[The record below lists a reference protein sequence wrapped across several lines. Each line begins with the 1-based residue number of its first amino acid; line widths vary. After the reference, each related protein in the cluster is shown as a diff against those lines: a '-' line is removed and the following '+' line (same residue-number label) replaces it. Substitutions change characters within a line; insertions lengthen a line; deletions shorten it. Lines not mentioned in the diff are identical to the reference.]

1 LGEKNIQRNIAV
13 NNEEKF
19 TEMTSADRSL
29 AKMDNTN
36 ILNAFIIQQ
45 NQQ

>member
-1 LGEKNIQRNIAV
+1 
-13 NNEEKF
+13 
-19 TEMTSADRSL
+19 MTSADRSL

-45 NQQ
+45 NQQWAQSGELK